1 MDQRAIIALLVIGI
15 VLGFTLWFFIFKKT
29 EPEPEPEP
37 EVTGPTPEPVPGTT
51 PSETADATDE
61 AMMGGDDEPVPDEDE
76 TSLDNAP
83 AEDGVEE
90 ETTGEVSPY
99 MIKK

>member
-1 MDQRAIIALLVIGI
+1 MNKNAIIASLV
-15 VLGFTLWFFIFKKT
+15 VVVLLGFALWFFIFKES

-37 EVTGPTPEPVPGTT
+37 TPGPSPEPVPE
-51 PSETADATDE
+51 PIENKDAVDE
-61 AMMGGDDEPVPDEDE
+61 VMMGGDDEPVPDEDE

-83 AEDGVEE
+83 AEGEVEE

>member
-37 EVTGPTPEPVPGTT
+37 EVTGPTPEPVP
-51 PSETADATDE
+51 SETADATDE

-83 AEDGVEE
+83 AEDGIEE

>member
-1 MDQRAIIALLVIGI
+1 MDQRAIIALLVVAIL
-15 VLGFTLWFFIFKKT
+15 LGFTLWFFIFRK
-29 EPEPEPEP
+29 PEPEPEP
-37 EVTGPTPEPVPGTT
+37 EVTGPTPEPV

>member
-15 VLGFTLWFFIFKKT
+15 VMGFTLWLFIFRK
-29 EPEPEPEP
+29 PEPEP
-37 EVTGPTPEPVPGTT
+37 EVTGPAPEPVPETT
-51 PSETADATDE
+51 PSEIADATDE
-61 AMMGGDDEPVPDEDE
+61 AMMGGDDEPVPTEDE

>member
-1 MDQRAIIALLVIGI
+1 MEQRAIIALLVIGI
-15 VLGFTLWFFIFKKT
+15 VMGFTLWFFIFRK
-29 EPEPEPEP
+29 PEPEPEP
-37 EVTGPTPEPVPGTT
+37 EVTGPAPEPVPETT
-51 PSETADATDE
+51 PSEIADATDE

-76 TSLDNAP
+76 TSLKTAP

>member
-1 MDQRAIIALLVIGI
+1 MNKNAIIASLV
-15 VLGFTLWFFIFKKT
+15 VAVLLGFALWFFIFKESEPES
-29 EPEPEPEP
+29 EPEPEL
-37 EVTGPTPEPVPGTT
+37 EVTGPTPLSGAV
-51 PSETADATDE
+51 DATDE

-76 TSLDNAP
+76 TKLDTAP
-83 AEDGVEE
+83 AEDEVEE

>member
-15 VLGFTLWFFIFKKT
+15 VLGFTLWFTIFRKP

-37 EVTGPTPEPVPGTT
+37 EVTGPAPGPGTT

-76 TSLDNAP
+76 TSLDTAST
-83 AEDGVEE
+83 EDGVEE

>member
-1 MDQRAIIALLVIGI
+1 MEKNAIIAALVVSIL
-15 VLGFTLWFFIFKKT
+15 LGFILWFTIFRKT
-29 EPEPEPEP
+29 EPEPEPEPEP
-37 EVTGPTPEPVPGTT
+37 EVTGPTPKTT
-51 PSETADATDE
+51 PSETVDATDE

-76 TSLDNAP
+76 TKLDTAP
-83 AEDGVEE
+83 AEDEVEE

>member
-1 MDQRAIIALLVIGI
+1 MEKNAIIAALVISI
-15 VLGFTLWFFIFKKT
+15 LLGFTLWFMVFRKSE

-37 EVTGPTPEPVPGTT
+37 EVTGPSPETT
-51 PSETADATDE
+51 SSETIDATDE
-61 AMMGGDDEPVPDEDE
+61 AIMGGNDEPVPDEDE
-76 TSLDNAP
+76 TKLDTAP
-83 AEDGVEE
+83 AEDEVEE

>member
-15 VLGFTLWFFIFKKT
+15 VLGFTLWFTIFRK
-29 EPEPEPEP
+29 PEPEPEP
-37 EVTGPTPEPVPGTT
+37 ELEVTGPAPGPGTT

-76 TSLDNAP
+76 TSLDTAST
-83 AEDGVEE
+83 EDEVEE